1 MITFITGPMFA
12 SKSSELLNR
21 MERYY
26 YAKKKILLVR
36 PKKDTRD
43 YFSHEKANDERLIK
57 MKPDEI
63 VINDFQEIFDKDLFE
78 EMLRADYKAIFID
91 EAFMIKDVWKFC
103 KFEGFAKSNPD
114 IFFVG
119 LLASSECEVFP
130 EVVKFLPRCDEIIKL
145 NAVCM
150 DCGSYPAN
158 YSYFCGGEKK
168 SDILIG
174 DNKYQCLCSSCYFKK
189 QSLGTKFGWSEVE

>member
-1 MITFITGPMFA
+1 MFA

-26 YAKKKILLVR
+26 YAKQKVLLVR
-36 PKKDTRD
+36 SKKDIRD

-63 VINDFQEIFDKDLFE
+63 AINDFQEIMDKHFE

-103 KFEGFAKSNPD
+103 KFESFAKSNPD

-130 EVVKFLPRCDEIIKL
+130 EVVKFLPRCDEIVKL

-158 YSYFCGGEKK
+158 YSYCRGEKNTE
-168 SDILIG
+168 ILVG
-174 DNKYQCLCSSCYFKK
+174 DVEYKCLCSTCYFRNKGK
-189 QSLGTKFGWSEVE
+189 S